1 MKSSYIQRLH
11 YVLLMIPVQDKL
23 ENKRW
28 IRCKRVGAR
37 FMIGK
42 YIVSDKE
49 GTAVKIYRK
58 EFSWP

>member
-1 MKSSYIQRLH
+1 
-11 YVLLMIPVQDKL
+11 MIPVQDKL

-42 YIVSDKE
+42 YIVSYKE
-49 GTAVKIYRK
+49 GTAVKIYIK
-58 EFSWP
+58 DFSWP